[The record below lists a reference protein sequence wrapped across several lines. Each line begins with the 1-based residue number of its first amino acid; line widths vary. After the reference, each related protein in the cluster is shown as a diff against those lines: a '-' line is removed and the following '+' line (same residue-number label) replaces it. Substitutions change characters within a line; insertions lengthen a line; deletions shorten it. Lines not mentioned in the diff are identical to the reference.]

1 MAAHAEAAEAAA
13 SGVPPAALAAA
24 QATGATTMLGDVVL
38 KQGPVVVKRHSCC
51 MPACLAVP
59 RVMARPPLPAGST
72 ARPLPRRIHSAAT
85 RVAILAQKASIER
98 QELQLRVRRLKR
110 SRSSAREGAGGD
122 APAAAAPAP
131 AAAPEAAAGSSTA
144 AGQQVQ
150 EEEGM
155 APSSPL
161 AAVHG
166 RLDQP
171 EQAE

>member
-1 MAAHAEAAEAAA
+1 M
-13 SGVPPAALAAA
+13 PTPA
-24 QATGATTMLGDVVL
+24 
-38 KQGPVVVKRHSCC
+38 
-51 MPACLAVP
+51 P
-59 RVMARPPLPAGST
+59 RLT
-72 ARPLPRRIHSAAT
+72 ARPLPCRINSAAT
-85 RVAILAQKASIER
+85 RAAILAQKASIER
-98 QELQLRVRRLKR
+98 QELQLRVLRLKR
-110 SRSSAREGAGGD
+110 SHSSAREGVGGG
-122 APAAAAPAP
+122 APAAAAPALD
-131 AAAPEAAAGSSTA
+131 AVLEAAAGSSAA